1 MIETDETGQKI
12 LEELVDSRDSFKW
25 TKWELNFLD
34 TLEGKKYK
42 FLTTKQKSVV
52 TDMYLK
58 LTT

>member
-58 LTT
+58 LTL